1 VLGNPSCREAVAWS
15 SAGDFG
21 KWRPRLNPGGL
32 RPRLNPGGDLFLVLE
47 ARQWSPAVESGGG
60 APKVES
66 GGGVPK
72 VESGGGVPKV
82 ESGGGVP
89 KVESGG
95 GVPRVESG
103 GGVPTVEF
111 GGGVLDILVMT
122 SDIML
127 ADYFQQTTI
136 SYTSASVQFA
146 GVFLKLVCPFK
157 SYILTSLYDMKS
169 DARLKRYFKLYNISC
184 LLAVLY
190 KCEKRSQ
197 D

>member
-72 VESGGGVPKV
+72 VESGGGVPM
-82 ESGGGVP
+82 
-89 KVESGG
+89 
-95 GVPRVESG
+95 VESG